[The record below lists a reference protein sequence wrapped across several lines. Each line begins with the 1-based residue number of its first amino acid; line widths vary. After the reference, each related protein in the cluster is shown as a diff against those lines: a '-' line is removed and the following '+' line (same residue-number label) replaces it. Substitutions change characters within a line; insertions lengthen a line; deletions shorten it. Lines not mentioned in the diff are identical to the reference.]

1 MQGSFNLEFLV
12 DTFFVALSGVP
23 TALIITIVALIVAS
37 PFGFLLALTR
47 INRIPILSQFSR
59 IYVSFVRGTPVI
71 VQIFIIYN
79 SVPLVISSLFSKL
92 HIDKNVY
99 EVNPI
104 WYAFIVFSLNTIA
117 ILIEIFR
124 SSLITVSKGQLEAAQ
139 SVGLTNVQA
148 YRRIIIPQALVVALP
163 NICTATVNL
172 IKATSLGYAMSL
184 PEITLK
190 AKVAANV
197 GYNYVEAY
205 IDIFLVYLIICSL
218 TEYGFKLFERRLSS
232 YKTTTAKGGQHYA

>member
-1 MQGSFNLEFLV
+1 MDFKFLV

-23 TALIITIVALIVAS
+23 TALIITIISLLIAL
-37 PFGFLLALTR
+37 PLGFLLALTR
-47 INRIPILSQFSR
+47 INQIPVLHRFAQV
-59 IYVSFVRGTPVI
+59 YVSFIRGTPVI
-71 VQIFIIYN
+71 VQIFIVYS
-79 SVPLVISSLFSKL
+79 SVPLFLTSIFEKY

-99 EVNPI
+99 DINPI
-104 WYAFIVFSLNTIA
+104 WYAFIVFSINTTA
-117 ILIEIFR
+117 IMIEIFR
-124 SSLITVSKGQLEAAQ
+124 SAISTVSKGQLEAAY

-148 YRRIIIPQALVVALP
+148 LRRIIIPQVLVTALP

-184 PEITLK
+184 QEITLR

-205 IDIFLVYLIICSL
+205 IDIFLVYLILCSL
-218 TEYGFKLFERRLSS
+218 VEYLFKRYEKRLS
-232 YKTTTAKGGQHYA
+232 KFKIAHA